1 MLEVLIT
8 TYLSAYR
15 KIACDNMENNRVF
28 NIIILATKN
37 TIFNDK
43 VEDKIPT
50 VFQAKNNV
58 RYIFSRKLYA

>member
-15 KIACDNMENNRVF
+15 KIGGDDMENNRVF

-43 VEDKIPT
+43 VEGKIPT
-50 VFQAKNNV
+50 VFQVKNDV
-58 RYIFSRKLYA
+58 KYIFSRKLYA